1 MHRYVSQRTFVA
13 LLVVVLSCVLVLSS
27 VAQETTANLQGY
39 VKDPTGAVVTKA
51 TVEVTGTTLIGS
63 KKTEADSQGYFRFNN
78 LPPGEYT
85 LSVNASGFR
94 TFKQTGIKLET
105 GRFPSVEVAL
115 QMGAATETVEV
126 SGEAPIV
133 DVTQS
138 KVSVTV
144 SEQVLENIP
153 KGRSFQS
160 VIPFAPG
167 ARQEPLQSNR
177 MGQSRN
183 SGFQI
188 DGASDG
194 ENVYLIDGMNVT
206 NIQAGGVGKNFVTD
220 FVQEVQI
227 KSSSFEAEFG
237 GALGGV
243 VNAVPKRGS
252 NSWHGEL
259 KTYLNLS
266 ALNANDPCSVPG
278 SPIGTSSTTAQLGVN
293 CFLRT
298 DPATSLNTT
307 TRTPAT
313 AQYYIPQKDSRRTIE
328 PGFEIGGPILKD
340 RLWLFTSYIPTL
352 DSIHRTINFTGNNPG
367 LRTLTQT
374 YTQHNAYT
382 RLDYRLLNS
391 LRLFAG
397 WTYGYARWTGTLVNP
412 DSPYGQRN
420 TSAST
425 DPNTLRPDQGVVL
438 PSSIYSFGGD
448 WTPTSKLVVQARFGY
463 TFLNGE
469 DRGKSN
475 GVRYFYN
482 QTVNAASRDLAGNPF
497 PTSSFNTSGFANI
510 SDNFTTYFD
519 AYKRKSLNVDASY
532 YVGHLWGSHNFK
544 WGYFWMNQGNEVL
557 SNYNT
562 SRINLDWNNKYTP
575 VTSTTAC
582 DGIIAQ
588 NVAQYGASANQCR
601 GLYGFFTVT
610 DGVDNQGQAT
620 STAHALYIQDA
631 WNPGYGLTLNLGVR
645 FDREHVPAYDPNRFQ
660 PVDFGFADKIAPRIG
675 GAYDLLHNGKVKVYA
690 SYGKFF
696 DIMKL
701 GLPRGSFGSDYWH
714 DCVYALDTT
723 NYASIVPTNA
733 PGSHSCPTS
742 GGAVGVSGFRFI
754 ENVDFRATKIDPRDP
769 AIQPDIKPMLQHE
782 YVAGVDW
789 AITPNWSL
797 ETRYSR
803 KTLDRTIEDMA
814 ITDNLGFYIG
824 NPGSSFADVLHRQ
837 VLLDP
842 TVGLVGPLCAECPAV
857 VPAIR
862 RYDGVEFRL
871 MRRPT
876 NSRWFGSL
884 SYTYSRLHGNYSGLT
899 DTDITDGNGGRH
911 NPNNH
916 RAFDLPTMTYLP
928 NGKIDDGPLPTDRP
942 NTLKIFGYY
951 RLPWWHQETWI
962 GFQQAAFQGTPNST
976 CLAVVGSSSACQWA
990 EGRGNFVDYSR
1001 AANGDFVVNGVE
1013 HNSRTDFF
1021 TQTDLNVRHEIKVSK
1036 SNENLRLGLEMNI
1049 QNLFNQRAVLAR
1061 NELTFASSNMLI
1073 SPSRPTRFP
1082 GDPGVDWNKL
1092 MTGYDYT
1099 QAINSAKLTLS
1110 DTYGK
1115 PILFQGA
1122 RNMRLAIKFI
1132 F

>member
-1 MHRYVSQRTFVA
+1 MRTDVRARAFTC
-13 LLVVVLSCVLVLSS
+13 LLLCVVLLGASL
-27 VAQETTANLQGY
+27 VAQETTAGMQGS
-39 VKDPTGAVVTKA
+39 VKDQTGAVVSKA
-51 TVEVTGTTLIGS
+51 VVEASGTTLIGTRKAES
-63 KKTEADSQGYFRFNN
+63 DESGAFRIPN

-85 LSVNASGFR
+85 LTVTAKGFR
-94 TFKQTGIKLET
+94 TYKLGGIKLEV
-105 GRFPSVEVAL
+105 GRLPSIDVAL
-115 QMGAATETVEV
+115 QVGTTTEVVEV
-126 SGEAPIV
+126 TSESPNV

-138 KVSVTV
+138 KVAVSVT
-144 SEQVLENIP
+144 EQILENIP

-259 KTYLNLS
+259 KTYLTLS

-293 CFLRT
+293 CFLRY
-298 DPATSLNTT
+298 DPTTSANSS
-307 TRTPAT
+307 TRTAPA
-313 AQYYIPQKDSRRTIE
+313 AQYYVPKKDQRRTIE
-328 PGFEIGGPILKD
+328 PGFELGGPILRD

-352 DSIHRTINFTGNNPG
+352 DSIHRTINFTGTNPG
-367 LRTLTQT
+367 ARTLTQT

-382 RLDYRLLNS
+382 RLDYKLINS
-391 LRLFAG
+391 VRLFAG
-397 WTYGYARWTGTLVNP
+397 WTYGYARWTGALVNP
-412 DSPYGQRN
+412 DSAYGQRN

-425 DPNTLRPDQGVVL
+425 DPSTIRSDLGVVL
-438 PSSIYSFGGD
+438 PSSVYSFGGD
-448 WTPTSKLVVQARFGY
+448 WTPTSKLVVQARYGY

-469 DRGKSN
+469 DRGKN
-475 GVRYFYN
+475 TGVRYVYN
-482 QTVNAASRDLAGNPF
+482 STVNAASRDLAGNPL
-497 PTSSFNTSGFANI
+497 PSSAFNTTGFANMG
-510 SDNFTTYFD
+510 DNFQTLFD

-532 YVGHLWGSHNFK
+532 FVGHFGGTHNFK
-544 WGYFWMNQGNEVL
+544 FGYFWMTQNNEVL
-557 SNYNT
+557 SAYNT
-562 SRINLDWNNKYTP
+562 ARINLDWNNDYTP

-582 DGIIAQ
+582 DAVIAT
-588 NVAQYGASANQCR
+588 NVTNFGAGAAGHCR
-601 GLYGFFTVT
+601 GQYGFFTVT
-610 DGVDNQGQAT
+610 DGVDNVGNAT
-620 STAHALYIQDA
+620 STAHAFYFQDA
-631 WNPGYGLTLNLGVR
+631 WTVGHGLTLNLGVR
-645 FDREHVPAYDPNRFQ
+645 FDREYVPAYDPNRFQ
-660 PVDFGFADKIAPRIG
+660 PVKFGFADKIAPRIG
-675 GAYDLLHNGKVKVYA
+675 GAYDLLHNGKVKIYG

-714 DCVYALDTT
+714 DCIYALDDP
-723 NYASIVPTNA
+723 NFSGIVPTS
-733 PGSHSCPTS
+733 PGGHSCPTD
-742 GGAVGVSGFRFI
+742 GPAAGVNGRFI
-754 ENVDFRATKIDPRDP
+754 ENVDFRKTKVDPRDP
-769 AIQPDIKPMLQHE
+769 AIQPDMKPMLQHE

-789 AITPNWSL
+789 AITSNWSL

-824 NPGSSFADVLHRQ
+824 NPGTAFADVLHRP
-837 VLLDP
+837 VVINS
-842 TVGLVGPLCAECPAV
+842 TVGPVGPFCAECPPV
-857 VPAIR
+857 VGAIR

-871 MRRPT
+871 SRRQT
-876 NSRWFGSL
+876 NSKWFGSM

-916 RAFDLPTMTYLP
+916 RAFDIPTMTYLP
-928 NGKIDDGPLPTDRP
+928 DGNIDDGRLPTDRP
-942 NTLKIFGYY
+942 NTLKLFGYY
-951 RLPWWHQETWI
+951 RVPWWHQETWI
-962 GFQQAAFQGTPNST
+962 GFQQAIFQGTPNSSCISVIGT
-976 CLAVVGSSSACQWA
+976 TSACQWA
-990 EGRGNFVDYSR
+990 AGRGNWVDITRDS
-1001 AANGDFVVNGVE
+1001 AGNLVAGDT
-1013 HNSRTDFF
+1013 HNDSRTDLY
-1021 TQTDLNVRHEIKVSK
+1021 TQTDLNLRHSIKVSK
-1036 SNENLRLGLEMNI
+1036 TNENLRLGLELNI
-1049 QNLFNQRAVLAR
+1049 INLFNQRAVLAQSE
-1061 NELTFASSNMLI
+1061 NQFYSSGLI
-1073 SPSRPTRFP
+1073 SPTRASRFT
-1082 GDPGVDWNKL
+1082 GDPGLDWNKV
-1092 MTGYDYT
+1092 MTGYDFIA
-1099 QAINSAKLTLS
+1099 QANAQKLTLDS
-1110 DTYGK
+1110 RYGL

-1122 RNMRLAIKFI
+1122 RNMRLTVRFT